1 MKPHP
6 LQGIPSISVLLHWI
20 NSIIFYV
27 QKKMTLSKGKKNQK
41 ERILLPQFSLWHV
54 FVSRQTV
61 GKIHQPIFRRGW
73 RSTMS
78 SLFAL
83 RRWIRDKSEHEE
95 MRPRLENEI
104 EDIKFRL
111 NRGSDLGR
119 FDQFWDDDLL
129 SFFDVSIIMKI
140 TINIIP
146 SN

>member
-1 MKPHP
+1 
-6 LQGIPSISVLLHWI
+6 
-20 NSIIFYV
+20 
-27 QKKMTLSKGKKNQK
+27 
-41 ERILLPQFSLWHV
+41 
-54 FVSRQTV
+54 
-61 GKIHQPIFRRGW
+61 
-73 RSTMS
+73 
-78 SLFAL
+78 
-83 RRWIRDKSEHEE
+83 